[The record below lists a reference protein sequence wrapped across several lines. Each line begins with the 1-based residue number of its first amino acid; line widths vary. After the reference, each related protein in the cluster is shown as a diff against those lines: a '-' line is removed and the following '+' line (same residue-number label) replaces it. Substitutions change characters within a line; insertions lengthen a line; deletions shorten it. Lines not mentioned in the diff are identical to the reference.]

1 MQTKA
6 KSNSIITHSVD
17 DEGNITFHVKGAG
30 DVTLKLAR
38 VGEAN
43 QVRAM
48 RHGFIQ
54 RVADAAALSRNTA
67 NGQPATPEAKLAAMT
82 RLVEHYNS
90 GSEAWAP
97 EREGGS
103 GPGLDGLAL
112 AAVAEA
118 TGKSLAD
125 VVTLVTVSSKAKG
138 VTPRVYLATLTTA
151 GKVAPI
157 LARMRAEGSG
167 VDADEELAGMAG

>member
-17 DEGNITFHVKGAG
+17 EAGNVTFHVKGAG
-30 DVTLKLAR
+30 DIILR
-38 VGEAN
+38 VAGISDAN
-43 QVRAM
+43 RVRAM
-48 RHGFIQ
+48 RHGLIQ
-54 RVADAAALSRNTA
+54 RVSDAAALSRNTA

-118 TGKSLAD
+118 TGKSVAD